1 MFAAVLLLALL
12 ATYCRSL
19 FKFNMAMTDSQAF
32 LTSRLKATQMT
43 NRISIFGTKVRFL
56 ASWSSWSLV

>member
-32 LTSRLKATQMT
+32 LTSRLKANPNDQ
-43 NRISIFGTKVRFL
+43 
-56 ASWSSWSLV
+56 